1 MTLAPSSTAPPN
13 VKTTTPSHSA
23 TLGNS
28 PVKAEASPGEPTVEP
43 GFASSH
49 HAGSRLAG
57 LLFNIIIPL
66 AVLSVGAGVVVA
78 LGSIEPDSRLADDDS
93 REGRLRR
100 LPAAS
105 VMNVLSLD
113 EIDKPLELRVDGVV
127 VPYRE
132 VAIAAEVSGRVITKS
147 PQCEAGRYVK
157 QGQLLV
163 EIDPTDY
170 QQDID
175 RLTRMREQDYEAL
188 KEVDQEIINGK
199 RLVELATDDVTLQE
213 REVKRFES
221 MPSGYASQGELDR
234 ARKSLLTAV
243 QNKVSFENQLSLLAA
258 RRSKLEAAE
267 RLATT
272 QLRTA
277 EINLERTKIY
287 SPVDGVIVQEN
298 AELNSFIQRG
308 SPIAT
313 LNDVSKAE
321 VAVNLRMDQLHW
333 VLDQNRASENNSLRQ
348 PEASLS
354 LNSPGASDSV
364 SPGYSLPPTPAV
376 IEYEISGRTDTKFR
390 WDGMLVR
397 YDGIGL
403 DPKSRTVP
411 VVIVVDQPH
420 HFEGGK
426 VDRDRAT
433 TPSPLVRG
441 MFVTVRLLIRPK
453 TPLVAIP
460 SVAIQPGNRVW
471 QFVPDESVLVSGTP
485 DGAQPETI
493 MVASP
498 NESSTKVDAATAAS
512 LVSDDDDFDAALWQA
527 GRVMIRRDVVPVDS
541 LWLSVG
547 DDDDDDD
554 ATTKEN
560 RRNGSKNSDR
570 RYWICEIAGG
580 EMKGGDWIVGS
591 PLGEFD
597 DELPV
602 RVPVADLK

>member
-1 MTLAPSSTAPPN
+1 M
-13 VKTTTPSHSA
+13 K
-23 TLGNS
+23 
-28 PVKAEASPGEPTVEP
+28 
-43 GFASSH
+43 
-49 HAGSRLAG
+49 
-57 LLFNIIIPL
+57 
-66 AVLSVGAGVVVA
+66 
-78 LGSIEPDSRLADDDS
+78 
-93 REGRLRR
+93 
-100 LPAAS
+100 
-105 VMNVLSLD
+105 VLSLD
-113 EIDKPLELRVDGVV
+113 ELGKPLELRVDGVV

-132 VAIAAEVSGRVITKS
+132 VAIAAEVSGRIITKS

-170 QQDID
+170 EQDLD

-199 RLVELATDDVTLQE
+199 RLVELATDDVALQS

-221 MPSGYASQGELDR
+221 MPSGYSSQGELDR
-234 ARKSLLTAV
+234 AKKALLTAV
-243 QNKVSFENQLSLLAA
+243 QSKVSFENQLSLLAA
-258 RRSKLEAAE
+258 RRSKLEATE

-298 AELNSFIQRG
+298 SELNSFIQRG

-333 VLDQNRASENNSLRQ
+333 VLDQNRSEKNNSLIQ
-348 PEASLS
+348 PETAVS
-354 LNSPGASDSV
+354 LNQPGGSDSV

-376 IEYEISGRTDTKFR
+376 IEYEISGRSDTKFR

-411 VVIVVDQPH
+411 VVIVVDQPD
-420 HFEGGK
+420 HFEEGN
-426 VDRDRAT
+426 VDRDRAS

-441 MFVTVRLLIRPK
+441 MFVIVRLLIRPK

-471 QFVPDESVLVSGTP
+471 QFIPDDSVLVSGL
-485 DGAQPETI
+485 PEGEQTEAGR
-493 MVASP
+493 VVSADQL
-498 NESSTKVDAATAAS
+498 KVQRDKGSAAS
-512 LVSDDDDFDAALWQA
+512 IVSDDDDFDPLLWQA
-527 GRVMIRRDVVPVDS
+527 GRVLVRRDVVPVDS
-541 LWLSVG
+541 LWLSG
-547 DDDDDDD
+547 GEDD
-554 ATTKEN
+554 ATAAGN
-560 RRNGSKNSDR
+560 RRNGSKNGDR

-580 EMKGGDWIVGS
+580 EVKGGDWIVGS

-602 RVPVADLK
+602 RVLVSELE